1 MMKIKSNIIKR
12 RTFLKALSG
21 TSVGLAFSSCNRI
34 ENLNKK
40 IVNIIPAKEEEIVP
54 KGVEKWMVST
64 CGQCKGG
71 CGIKVRL
78 IDERAVKIEGNL
90 LHPINQGS
98 LCPKGQAGLQL
109 LYDPDRLKGPLK
121 RKGERGGNQWE
132 KISWDE
138 AAKLVVEKLKKIRTN
153 GEAHQL
159 AFMSGKCS
167 SLMKSL
173 SERFLE
179 SFGSPNYFDI
189 SGSMDGNDQ
198 EPSDNLFLTQGIRK
212 NPAFDL
218 VKANL
223 ILSFGSNLL
232 ESFSSPVQALQAYGY
247 FRRGRTGSRAKLI
260 QIDSR
265 LSVTGA
271 KADEWI
277 PINPGTLG
285 ALALGL
291 AYIIIKEDLYDKD
304 FISENSFGFEDFESD
319 NGVLQHG
326 FKRMVL
332 NEYSP
337 GTVSKITGVSI
348 DNIIRLARE
357 FATNKPAI
365 AISGQSGI
373 YDKVAIH
380 SLNALCGSIDTEGGI
395 LTPQDVPLKRL
406 PSLKFDE
413 ISKKGLSFTRIDGR
427 IKSLIEA
434 SLTGK
439 PYKINA
445 LFIHNSN
452 PLFTYPDQENLRK
465 AFEKIPFIL
474 SFSCFLDET
483 SKMADLIL
491 PDHTYLEK
499 WEDAQA
505 NTLRGYPVL
514 GIRQPVLSKVND
526 TMHTGDFLLKV
537 AKGAGGAVSD
547 ALPWDD
553 FKAFLSY
560 SVQGVYE
567 DQRGNLFGPK
577 FEEAWVHLLEK
588 GGWSVPAYSS
598 FEEFWNKM
606 LEKGGWWDP
615 IYYFGEWNR
624 IFNTPSGKFEFYF
637 QTLKKKVG
645 TGVSEKDYPF
655 YLNIYKLISLSGLD
669 ETNQPW
675 LQGILAA
682 HVPIKWNTWVEINP
696 EIAKKM
702 GISEGDLVW
711 VESRK
716 GKIIVYAHLY
726 QGAMPKVV
734 NIPFGLGHSSNGRWI
749 KGIGKNP
756 VSIMEEILDPLTG
769 NLLHDYTR
777 VKIYKV

>member
-1 MMKIKSNIIKR
+1 MKR
-12 RTFLKALSG
+12 RRFLRTLGGTSAGIALS
-21 TSVGLAFSSCNRI
+21 SCTKI
-34 ENLNKK
+34 ENLNKR
-40 IVNIIPAKEEEIVP
+40 IVNIIPAKEEERVP
-54 KGVEKWMVST
+54 KGVEKWMVSI
-64 CGQCKGG
+64 CGQCQGG

-78 IDERAVKIEGNL
+78 IDERAVKIEGNP
-90 LHPINQGS
+90 LHPINQGT

-121 RKGERGGNQWE
+121 RKGVRGGNQWE

-138 AAKLVVEKLKKIRTN
+138 ATKLVVEKIKAIRTKK
-153 GEAHQL
+153 EAHSL
-159 AFMSGKCS
+159 VFLSGKS
-167 SLMKSL
+167 SGLMRSL
-173 SERFLE
+173 TERFLE
-179 SFGSPNYFDI
+179 SLGSPNFFDL
-189 SGSMDGNDQ
+189 SGSIDDNDQ
-198 EPSDNLFLTQGIRK
+198 SLVDGLFLTHGIRK

-260 QIDSR
+260 QIDPR
-265 LSVTGA
+265 LSITGA

-277 PINPGTLG
+277 PVNPGTLG
-285 ALALGL
+285 VLALGI

-304 FISENSFGFEDFESD
+304 FISQNSFGFEDFEGE
-319 NGVLQHG
+319 NGVLHQG
-326 FKRMVL
+326 FKSMVL

-357 FATNKPAI
+357 FATNRPAI
-365 AISGQSGI
+365 AISGQTRI
-373 YDKVAIH
+373 YDQVAIH
-380 SLNALCGSIDTEGGI
+380 SLNALCGSIDVEGGI
-395 LTPQDVPLKRL
+395 LIPRDVPFKRL
-406 PSLKFDE
+406 PPCKLDE
-413 ISKKGLSFTRIDGR
+413 VSKKGLSFVRLKGK
-427 IKSLIEA
+427 IKDLIET

-445 LFIHNSN
+445 LFIYNSN
-452 PLFTYPDQENLRK
+452 PLFTYPDQENLRR

-491 PDHTYLEK
+491 PDSTYLEK

-505 NTLRGYPVL
+505 YTLRGYPVL
-514 GIRQPVLSKVND
+514 GIRQPVISKVND
-526 TMHTGDFLLKV
+526 TMHTGDFLLKI
-537 AKGAGGAVSD
+537 AKGIGGAVSD

-588 GGWSVPAYSS
+588 GGWSVPTYAS

-606 LEKGGWWDP
+606 LENGGWWDP

-624 IFNTPSGKFEFYF
+624 IFNTPSGKFEFYVQAF
-637 QTLKKKVG
+637 SHSPALSKG
-645 TGVSEKDYPF
+645 GHGGFSDEKDYPF

-702 GISEGDLVW
+702 GISEGNLVW
-711 VESRK
+711 VESKK
-716 GKIIVYAHLY
+716 GKIMVYAHLY
-726 QGAMPKVV
+726 QGTMPNVV
-734 NIPFGLGHSSNGRWI
+734 NIPFGLGHSASGQWV
-749 KGIGKNP
+749 KDIGKNP

-769 NLLHDYTR
+769 NLLRDYTK